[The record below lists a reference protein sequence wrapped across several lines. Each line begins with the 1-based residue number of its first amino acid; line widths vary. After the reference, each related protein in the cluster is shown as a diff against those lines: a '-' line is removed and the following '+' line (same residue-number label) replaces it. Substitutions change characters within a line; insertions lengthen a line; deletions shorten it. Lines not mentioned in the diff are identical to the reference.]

1 MANKITYNNKVNLRN
16 NPNIAEE
23 NKITDEDMNEIKE
36 VVNTNANEQ
45 VKGGKYVSK
54 KNNL

>member
-23 NKITDEDMNEIKE
+23 NKITDGNMNEIKD